1 MLLSALLHDQGAIGK
16 SSAHA
21 QQRASHCAVA
31 ATNSQAVLRA
41 APVRVSRALAHVPPN
56 SRVKSCAALR
66 HRSDLSYPIFLGG
79 EECFEDDMA
88 TCTDA
93 STSVC
98 CTELTNP
105 NSGGPGEAVN
115 TSELMMVSILFPVLA
130 LLLRACLVG
139 SSASAATVRRRD
151 ARVATRMLSHD
162 RSRSRP
168 NLQRALSPSCASRAR
183 RMRGCQ
189 RQRIH
194 AAPPSRSDAQCHSA
208 RSPPCSEL
216 ALSLM
221 RRARVAAMHH
231 SAAPAARLPHQG
243 DCSWHQ
249 ARLRACRVTAGLS
262 TSLSSDG
269 AERGSHRNPDSNPA
283 SVWCF
288 AAHRRSDF
296 CLMKALSLCGRRGRP
311 AAAADGA
318 NGNSKPDWH
327 TLVCF
332 SRRVRLSADAH
343 WDAWIGLLASLAM
356 ASLMTELTKLL
367 VGRPRPNYYAL
378 KYFGEHSVVDQGSIH
393 DATRSANTSWVSG
406 HSSLSLA
413 GVLFLTLVLW
423 RDVSVWLVRWG
434 RPHRSWL
441 PLVTAM
447 AYFTL

>member
-1 MLLSALLHDQGAIGK
+1 MNGDTETDHELLKAPPVVRTHLVLLRCFNIFLYIILGIIAAIIGVKIDPFDFLAPSTFGIDPDTGAIGK
-16 SSAHA
+16 S
-21 QQRASHCAVA
+21 
-31 ATNSQAVLRA
+31 
-41 APVRVSRALAHVPPN
+41 
-56 SRVKSCAALR
+56 
-66 HRSDLSYPIFLGG
+66 SDLSYPIFLGG

-139 SSASAATVRRRD
+139 S
-151 ARVATRMLSHD
+151 
-162 RSRSRP
+162 
-168 NLQRALSPSCASRAR
+168 
-183 RMRGCQ
+183 
-189 RQRIH
+189 
-194 AAPPSRSDAQCHSA
+194 
-208 RSPPCSEL
+208 
-216 ALSLM
+216 
-221 RRARVAAMHH
+221 
-231 SAAPAARLPHQG
+231 
-243 DCSWHQ
+243 
-249 ARLRACRVTAGLS
+249 
-262 TSLSSDG
+262 
-269 AERGSHRNPDSNPA
+269 
-283 SVWCF
+283 
-288 AAHRRSDF
+288 RSDF
-296 CLMKALSLCGRRGRP
+296 CLTKALSLCGRRGRP

-318 NGNSKPDWH
+318 NGDSKPDWH
-327 TLVCF
+327 ALVCF
-332 SRRVRLSADAH
+332 SS

-378 KYFGEHSVVDQGSIH
+378 RYFGEHSIVDQGSIH

-434 RPHRSWL
+434 RPHRAWL

-447 AYFTL
+447 AYFTLIWIPILTLLVGISRMRDYWHRPEDVLGGWIVGALCAVYAWRIVTLLPYALVAFSPSNAILGGMPRRRGAAEQARVDVELA